1 MKLYEFQEDRKQI
14 LLAREKYYQALEKK
28 EKLSEQIQALNTE
41 YTETQKELIRLD
53 SVINGIKIG

>member
-28 EKLSEQIQALNTE
+28 EKLSQQLQELNTE
-41 YTETQKELIRLD
+41 YTETQNELIRLD
-53 SVINGIKIG
+53 SVINDIKIG